1 MQAVILAGGEGKR
14 LRPLTHSR
22 PKVLI
27 PLANRPIIGHVIQ
40 SLIRAGIRDI
50 IVVVGYRREQV
61 IRYLNELNT
70 GIQIVVQ
77 EKPLGTAHALA
88 CAKDLITGDFLVL
101 PGDNYI
107 DEDSVRSI
115 MNAKPDAMLIKEH
128 TDPSNFGVVT
138 IHQGRITH
146 IVEKPASADRLTVS
160 CGIYHFREEMIHNI
174 RYKTLTEEV
183 MARIENKTHIH
194 AIEAT
199 NWQDAIYPW
208 GLITLNTTLLTG
220 IQPKKEGI
228 ISSHAIIEGP
238 VFIGTGSR
246 IGPFAHII
254 GPVVLGDYTDI
265 GSHCSIGPEC
275 SVGTRTVIE
284 PYTSLTTSLI
294 MNDCH
299 IGSHSQ
305 LSCAVIGE
313 GCTLLDNT
321 IVSPRSGTLIIDE
334 HPRITSFGVIMGDG
348 VFSGPYVMF
357 ENSIIGNGSTIEG
370 GRIILSSR
378 IIPDRGLVI

>member
-50 IVVVGYRREQV
+50 VVVVGYRREQV
-61 IRYLNELNT
+61 IRYVNEFHP
-70 GIQIVVQ
+70 GIRVVIQ
-77 EKPLGTAHALA
+77 DRQLGTAHALA
-88 CAKDLITGDFLVL
+88 CARDYITGNFLVL

-107 DEDSVRSI
+107 DENSVRAI
-115 MNAKPDAMLIKEH
+115 MDAKPDAMLIKEH

-138 IHQGRITH
+138 IHQGRVTR
-146 IVEKPASADRLTVS
+146 IVEKPVSADRLTVS
-160 CGIYHFREEMIHNI
+160 CGIYHFQAEMIHNI

-183 MARIENKTHIH
+183 MARINGKNNMY

-199 NWQDAIYPW
+199 DWQDAIYPW
-208 GLITLNTTLLTG
+208 GLITLNSKLLSG
-220 IQPKKEGI
+220 IQQNKEGTISSQAI
-228 ISSHAIIEGP
+228 ISGSVIIGK
-238 VFIGTGSR
+238 GSF
-246 IGPFAHII
+246 IGPFTQIT
-254 GPVVLGDYTDI
+254 GPVVLGEYTDV

-275 SVGTRTVIE
+275 SIGSRTIIE
-284 PYTSLTTSLI
+284 PYTSVKSSLI

-305 LSCAVIGE
+305 LSCAVIGD
-313 GCTLLDNT
+313 GCTLSDHT
-321 IVSPRSGTLIIDE
+321 SVSPRSGTLIIDE
-334 HPRITSFGVIMGDG
+334 HPMITTFGVIMGDG
-348 VFSGPYVMF
+348 VFSGPFVMF
-357 ENSIIGNGSTIEG
+357 ENSIIGNCSTIEG
-370 GRIILSSR
+370 GKIILSSR